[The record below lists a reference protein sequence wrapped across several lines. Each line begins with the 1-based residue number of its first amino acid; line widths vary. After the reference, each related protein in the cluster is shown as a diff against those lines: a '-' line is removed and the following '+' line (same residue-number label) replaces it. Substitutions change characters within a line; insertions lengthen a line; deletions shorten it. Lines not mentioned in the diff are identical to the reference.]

1 MVVSEMT
8 ARNTT
13 YDGIVG
19 TVGRAIT
26 GSRTEQA
33 ARRTA
38 RAAARCGLG
47 ASVGGTIVV
56 LSLAHGG
63 YAPAAWGWT
72 ALLALWVSLLALVF
86 RSEQVLDRAG
96 VVLVG
101 GVVAVAGWTALS
113 AIWTQSVPRTMLEL
127 ERDLVYVAVAAVV
140 LLLCDSRD
148 TAQLVWGLCAGLVV
162 VAAWALGVY
171 FTTRSQVDLTQGYL
185 LFRPVG
191 YANALG
197 GLVAL
202 ALPLVLAFAAHDQRR
217 VVTAAAGA
225 STVVL
230 SVALYLTQ
238 NRSGSIALGIA
249 LVVWIVRTDVPEK
262 AAAAILTLAIPAGG
276 ALVAI
281 KLVGLLDAHRQI
293 AALGST
299 RFGSGAIVI
308 AFTAI
313 ASVVASRLPRV
324 GLPSGWI
331 SHRSR
336 TGAAFAAALAV
347 GAFGVALVGT
357 GDRAQYWRAAWRAF
371 ERHPLVG
378 SGAGTFD
385 EQWLRYRGTGI
396 SVHDAHSLYLE
407 TLSEL
412 GVVGLLILG
421 ALLAFPIV
429 VSRRTRDPLTT
440 ACLASYCAFLVHAA
454 FEWDWEM
461 PVVTVSGLVL
471 ASALVRSR
479 TSGAAVSLGGL
490 SRVSAAIAVA
500 GIAAFSVVALVGN
513 TDVVAAEHQIE
524 RGDVQAAAA
533 RATQAT
539 QLLPWASEPWLVLAD
554 ARARG
559 GDLPGSRAALRA
571 AVARDN
577 ADWALWL
584 RLAAA
589 SRGSR
594 RAVAFRRAVA
604 LNPRL
609 LLGVGSSPV
618 TVRIDQRKGK
628 PCTTDLAD
636 DCS

>member
-1 MVVSEMT
+1 MVESEMT
-8 ARNTT
+8 AGNST
-13 YDGIVG
+13 YDGIFAKKAHA
-19 TVGRAIT
+19 TM
-26 GSRTEQA
+26 TEA
-33 ARRTA
+33 LPALTIVARR
-38 RAAARCGLG
+38 GLG
-47 ASVGGTIVV
+47 ASVGGTIVA
-56 LSLAHGG
+56 LSLVHGG

-72 ALLALWVSLLALVF
+72 ALLGLWVSLLALVF
-86 RSEQVLDRAG
+86 RSEHVVDRAG
-96 VVLVG
+96 LMLVG

-113 AIWTQSVPRTMLEL
+113 SIWTQSVPRTMLEL
-127 ERDLVYVAVAAVV
+127 ERDLVYVAVAAAV

-162 VAAWALGVY
+162 VAAWALGMY
-171 FTTRSQVDLTQGYL
+171 FTTRSQIDPTQGYL

-202 ALPLVLAFAAHDQRR
+202 ALPLVLAFAANDPRR

-225 STVVL
+225 SAVVV

-238 NRSGSIALGIA
+238 NRSGWIAAGIA
-249 LVVWIVRTDVPEK
+249 LVVWVVRTEAPEK
-262 AAAAILTLAIPAGG
+262 AAAAVLTLAIPAGG
-276 ALVAI
+276 ALLAI
-281 KLVGLLDAHRQI
+281 KLVGPFD
-293 AALGST
+293 
-299 RFGSGAIVI
+299 SGAIVI
-308 AFTAI
+308 AFA
-313 ASVVASRLPRV
+313 AVAAVVASRLPRV
-324 GLPSGWI
+324 GLPTGWI

-336 TGAAFAAALAV
+336 TGTAVAAALAA
-347 GAFGVALVGT
+347 GAFGLALFGT

-429 VSRRTRDPLTT
+429 VSRRNRDPLTT

-479 TSGAAVSLGGL
+479 ASRSTVALGGL
-490 SRVSAAIAVA
+490 SRVSAVMAAA
-500 GIAAFSVVALVGN
+500 AIAAFSVVALVGN
-513 TDVVAAEHQIE
+513 ADVVAAEHQIA
-524 RGDVQAAAA
+524 RGDVQAAAS
-533 RATQAT
+533 RATRAT
-539 QLLPWASEPWLVLAD
+539 RLLPWASEPWLVLAD
-554 ARARG
+554 VRARG
-559 GDLPGSRAALRA
+559 RDLPGSRAALRA
-571 AVARDN
+571 AVARDE

-594 RAVAFRRAVA
+594 RAAAFQRAVA

-609 LLGVGSSPV
+609 VVGVGSS
-618 TVRIDQRKGK
+618 
-628 PCTTDLAD
+628 
-636 DCS
+636 S